1 MYKRQQLLN
10 SWVRKDNAFG
20 SVYDKIYVAKGGT
33 LDKLLIDYKGTKA
46 GGDGVMPATDSKGFT
61 SKGLPVPQYYF
72 IAVLA
77 HRANQPVD
85 IATSYQTIGF
95 WVEHRDDYGYTFEHP
110 LNRDDTKAN
119 AISIDELESKTGI
132 DFFCNLPDYIEDEVE
147 SSYNVTD
154 WAW

>member
-1 MYKRQQLLN
+1 
-10 SWVRKDNAFG
+10 
-20 SVYDKIYVAKGGT
+20 
-33 LDKLLIDYKGTKA
+33 
-46 GGDGVMPATDSKGFT
+46 MPATDSKGFT

-110 LNRDDTKAN
+110 LNRMTPKQMPSALMNLKARL
-119 AISIDELESKTGI
+119 A
-132 DFFCNLPDYIEDEVE
+132 
-147 SSYNVTD
+147 
-154 WAW
+154 